1 MRPTF
6 LHIDIPALMHNFNEI
21 NKIAG
26 SAKIIAMVKSNAY
39 GCGLDH
45 ITQALTNQVGAFGVA
60 CLAEA
65 LAIRGFGLKDQ
76 CLIFQG
82 VYTPDEWQIAA
93 QHGFEVVLHHRPQ
106 LEWLLAKP
114 LSKPVKIWLK
124 MNTGMHRLGFSVN
137 VFEELVAAL
146 KNCPWVDPSLGLMTH
161 FACADEPEH
170 ELNVGQ
176 MQLWQKISK
185 NWQGPLS
192 ACNSAASFSFSN
204 VHGSHLRPG
213 LILYGVS
220 PFADKTVQE
229 LRFTPVMRY
238 HSAIFVIHEFPAN
251 VSIGYGASYITP
263 KPSRIGMVA
272 VGYGDG
278 YPRHVQPGTK
288 VWING
293 QLAPIVGKI
302 SMDMMAVDITN
313 CTGIQ
318 LGDLVELWG
327 EHLPIEYVAKQANTI
342 PYEIMCQVCPRERIL
357 DFYSKES
364 RGV

>member
-6 LHIDIPALMHNFNEI
+6 LHIDIPALTHNF
-21 NKIAG
+21 KQLQQIAD

-45 ITQALTNQVGAFGVA
+45 ITLALKDRVGAFGVA

-65 LAIRGFGLKDQ
+65 LAIRGFGLTDQ

-82 VYTPDEWQIAA
+82 VYTPDEWRIAA
-93 QHGFEVVLHHRPQ
+93 CHHFEVVLHHRPQ

-114 LSKPVKIWLK
+114 LEQPVKVWLK
-124 MNTGMHRLGFSVN
+124 MNTGMHRLGFSVSDFAD
-137 VFEELVAAL
+137 VVAAL
-146 KNCPWVDPSLGLMTH
+146 KDCPWVNPSIGLMTH
-161 FACADEPEH
+161 FACADEPAH
-170 ELNVGQ
+170 PLNDSQ
-176 MQLWQKISK
+176 RQLWQTIST
-185 NWQGPLS
+185 NWQGPIS
-192 ACNSAASFSFSN
+192 ACNSAASIVFTHA
-204 VHGSHLRPG
+204 HGSHLRPG

-220 PFADKTVQE
+220 PFADKNAQD
-229 LRFTPVMRY
+229 LGFKPVMRY
-238 HSAIFVIHEFPAN
+238 HSAIFVIHEFPAQ
-251 VSIGYGASYITP
+251 VPIGYGAAYVTTQAT
-263 KPSRIGMVA
+263 RIGMVA

-278 YPRHVQPGTK
+278 YPRHVLPGTQ

-293 QLAPIVGKI
+293 QSAPIVGKI
-302 SMDMMAVDITN
+302 SMDMMAIDITN
-313 CTGIQ
+313 CAGIQ

-364 RGV
+364 RRV

>member
-1 MRPTF
+1 MRPTL
-6 LHIDIPALMHNFNEI
+6 LHIDIPALKHNFNQLRQM
-21 NKIAG
+21 AG

-45 ITQALTNQVGAFGVA
+45 ITQALTNSVGAFGVA

-93 QHGFEVVLHHRPQ
+93 DNDFEVVLHHRPQ

-114 LSKPVKIWLK
+114 LKKPVKVWLK
-124 MNTGMHRLGFSVN
+124 MNTGMHRLGFSVEAFKD
-137 VFEELVAAL
+137 VVAAL
-146 KNCPWVDPSLGLMTH
+146 QACPWVNSSIGLMTH
-161 FACADEPEH
+161 FACADEPMH
-170 ELNVGQ
+170 PLNDIQ

-185 NWQGPLS
+185 NWQGPIS
-192 ACNSAASFSFSN
+192 ACNSAANFAFPPS
-204 VHGSHLRPG
+204 HGSHLRPG

-220 PFADKTVQE
+220 PFAEKNCQE
-229 LRFTPVMRY
+229 LGFRPVMRY

-251 VSIGYGASYITP
+251 VSIGYGAAYVTQ
-263 KPSRIGMVA
+263 KPTRIGMVA

-278 YPRHVQPGTK
+278 YPRHVLPGTQ

-293 QLAPIVGKI
+293 QAAPIVGKI
-302 SMDMMAVDITN
+302 SMDMMAIDITN
-313 CTGIQ
+313 CAGIH

-327 EHLPIEYVAKQANTI
+327 EHLPIEYVARQANTI

-364 RGV
+364 RRV